1 MQSAPA
7 GMMSAV
13 FWPITVWTSVSHFE
27 RHSADDYVERTSPIA
42 GTAIAFWLCVAAL
55 LVLQFVIGGVFNVGG
70 EDGADS
76 VRVVRSM
83 PEVTGVLWFFLP
95 IIYIA
100 GFWMM
105 HARGEDYP
113 KG

>member
-1 MQSAPA
+1 MPTGLFA
-7 GMMSAV
+7 AV
-13 FWPITVWTSVSHFE
+13 FWPITVWTSVSNFE
-27 RHSADDYVERTSPIA
+27 KHSADDYVERTSPIA

-55 LVLQFVIGGVFNVGG
+55 IVVTFVIGGGFNIGG
-70 EDGADS
+70 DDGQAAL
-76 VRVVRSM
+76 RITRAT

-105 HARGEDYP
+105 QSRTEEYP

>member
-1 MQSAPA
+1 MPTGLFAA
-7 GMMSAV
+7 I
-13 FWPITVWTSVSHFE
+13 FWPITVWTSVSNFE
-27 RHSADDYVERTSPIA
+27 KHSADDYVERTSPIA

-55 LVLQFVIGGVFNVGG
+55 IVVQVVLGGALNI
-70 EDGADS
+70 GADDGNAAL
-76 VRVVRSM
+76 RVTRSM

-105 HARGEDYP
+105 HSRSEEYP

>member
-1 MQSAPA
+1 MPT
-7 GMMSAV
+7 GLLGAV

-27 RHSADDYVERTSPIA
+27 QHAADDYVERTSPIA

-55 LVLQFVIGGVFNVGG
+55 IVLQLVFGAAFNVGG
-70 EDGADS
+70 EDGGAA
-76 VRVVRSM
+76 VRVTRVM
-83 PEVTGVLWFFLP
+83 PEVSGVLWFFLP

-105 HARGEDYP
+105 QSRTEEYP